1 MSLDVSNGDKVRCEV
16 ETPYDKIVSET
27 TVVVIGEFWS
37 GTPLIVMISIIHDH
51 IRTIYF
57 LPYHLLQFLSDR

>member
-37 GTPLIVMISIIHDH
+37 GTPVFVMISM
-51 IRTIYF
+51 TI
-57 LPYHLLQFLSDR
+57 